1 MTSLTNQL
9 LKYHQY
15 QGQTNDCAPFTI
27 AIVVNAVRNESML
40 DGWKL
45 AREMNRPRVNWWG
58 PLPTLVVRR
67 IPNWATFPWGIAD
80 VLKSHGIKCRW
91 RFAATTD
98 DLHRALNEDRI
109 AMPVVGEIRP
119 LWAHVKPL
127 AAYHPHVGFG
137 FCDPASNGTELAWQS
152 EQEFERLWK
161 NYKHL
166 LIETL

>member
-1 MTSLTNQL
+1 MNLPTQL

-27 AIVVNAVRNESML
+27 AIVVNTMRDEKVL

-45 AREMNRPRVNWWG
+45 AREMNKPRINWVG
-58 PLPTLVVRR
+58 PLPLPVIRR
-67 IPNWATFPWGIAD
+67 IPNWATLPWGIAD
-80 VLKSHGIKCRW
+80 VLKLNKVPCRW
-91 RFAATTD
+91 WFGATTD
-98 DLHRALNEDRI
+98 DLHRALNEGRI
-109 AMPVVGEIRP
+109 AMPVIGELKP

-137 FCDPASNGTELAWQS
+137 FCDPASNGSDLAWQS
-152 EQEFERLWK
+152 EKEFERLWN
-161 NYKHL
+161 NYRHL